1 MRLGVRDGDDEIRGH
16 GAGDDASAA
25 LDAVGRGGGGVLSLR
40 LERGGGAEGV
50 VVVARLEAGRLQRLA
65 LVVVHVILGDARG
78 RGGAVAAGR
87 SELRRRPSLL
97 GPHGIEVPGGETTL
111 ERAVEPRATLRVD
124 GHLLVHG
131 KGSRRGEIPNL
142 LAIRAVLLLA
152 LEGGAHHHEILAVGI
167 HRRGRGRRAT
177 PTPRRPSR
185 ARRSDGSDSARERRI
200 SSVPTSS
207 EKIGNLGQ
215 TRPRRQLGR
224 RDVAALVNRTASVI

>member
-1 MRLGVRDGDDEIRGH
+1 MLP
-16 GAGDDASAA
+16 
-25 LDAVGRGGGGVLSLR
+25 LR

-50 VVVARLEAGRLQRLA
+50 IVVARLEAGRLQRLA

-152 LEGGAHHHEILAVGI
+152 LDGGHDRGGHRRVHHHFLDALVLGLEREPRGIVHILLVEVVIVNA
-167 HRRGRGRRAT
+167 
-177 PTPRRPSR
+177 
-185 ARRSDGSDSARERRI
+185 GSGE
-200 SSVPTSS
+200 
-207 EKIGNLGQ
+207 
-215 TRPRRQLGR
+215 
-224 RDVAALVNRTASVI
+224 RDVREAA